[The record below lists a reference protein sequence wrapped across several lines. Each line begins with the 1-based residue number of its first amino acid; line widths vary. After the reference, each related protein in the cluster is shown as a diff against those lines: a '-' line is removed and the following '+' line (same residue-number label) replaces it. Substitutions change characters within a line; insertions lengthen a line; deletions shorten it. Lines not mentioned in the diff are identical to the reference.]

1 MCASILPRSFAGA
14 VAVAFSLAFVVLPS
28 PLPAQGTL
36 RLATTTST
44 QDSGLLG
51 AILPGFER
59 ACSCRV
65 SVIAVGSGQALEI
78 GRRGDADVLLVHSR
92 KAEDL
97 FVAEGH
103 ARQRF
108 DVMYNDFIVVGPEA
122 DPARLLGTRLARD
135 AFAAIARAAAPFA
148 SRGDKS
154 GTHVM
159 EQETWAAATVTPA
172 APWYRSLGQGMGETL
187 MFAQEQQAYTLTDR
201 GTWLA
206 LRAKLPALRIWVGGE
221 SPADNPDAGLRNQ
234 YGVLAVSPDKHPG
247 VNAKLAAAFLE
258 WLLSAATQRAIAEF
272 GVSRFGQPL
281 FRPNAAVTR

>member
-1 MCASILPRSFAGA
+1 MLARSAAGA
-14 VAVAFSLAFVVLPS
+14 VTLALALACAGLPS
-28 PLPAQGTL
+28 PLWAQGTL

-108 DVMYNDFIVVGPEA
+108 DVMYNDFVLVGPEA
-122 DPARLLGTRLARD
+122 DPAKLVGTRLARD

-159 EQETWAAATVTPA
+159 EQETWAAAKVTPA
-172 APWYRSLGQGMGETL
+172 PPWYRSLGQGMGETL
-187 MFAQEQQAYTLTDR
+187 MFAHEQRAYTLTDR

-206 LRAKLPALRIWVGGE
+206 LRAKLPALRVWVGGDG
-221 SPADNPDAGLRNQ
+221 PADNTDPGLRNQ
-234 YGVLAVSPDKHPG
+234 YGVLAVSPDRHPG
-247 VNAKLAAAFLE
+247 VNANLAARFVE
-258 WLLSAATQRAIAEF
+258 WLLSAGTQRAIGEF
-272 GVSRFGQPL
+272 GRSRFGQAL

>member
-1 MCASILPRSFAGA
+1 MCRSVFPRSAAGA
-14 VAVAFSLAFVVLPS
+14 VALALTLAFAGLLS
-28 PLPAQGTL
+28 PLRAQGTL

-92 KAEDL
+92 KAEDR

-103 ARQRF
+103 SRQRF
-108 DVMYNDFIVVGPEA
+108 DVMYNDFVLVGPEA
-122 DPARLLGTRLARD
+122 DPAKLLGTRLARD

-159 EQETWAAATVTPA
+159 EQEIWAAANVTPG

-201 GTWLA
+201 ATWLA
-206 LRAKLPALRIWVGGE
+206 LRAKLPALGLRVGGD
-221 SPADNPDAGLRNQ
+221 SAADNADPGLRNQ
-234 YGVLAVSPDKHPG
+234 YGVLIVSPDKHPG
-247 VNAKLAAAFLE
+247 VNATLAARFVE
-258 WLLSAATQRAIAEF
+258 WLLSAETQRAIGEF

>member
-1 MCASILPRSFAGA
+1 MRRAILALTLAFAG
-14 VAVAFSLAFVVLPS
+14 VAS
-28 PLPAQGTL
+28 PLSAQGML

-51 AILPGFER
+51 AILPDFER
-59 ACSCRV
+59 VCACRV

-103 ARQRF
+103 ARARF
-108 DVMYNDFIVVGPEA
+108 DVMYNDFVLVGPA
-122 DPARLLGTRLARD
+122 GDPAKAGGTRLARE

-154 GTHVM
+154 GTHVV
-159 EQETWAAATVTPA
+159 EQETWAAAQVAPVP
-172 APWYRSLGQGMGETL
+172 PWYRSLGQGMGETL

-201 GTWLA
+201 ATWMA
-206 LRAKLPALRIWVGGE
+206 LRGRLPALRVWLGG
-221 SPADNPDAGLRNQ
+221 DNPAENSDPRLRNQ
-234 YGVLAVSPDKHPG
+234 YGVLAVSPDRHPG
-247 VNAKLAAAFLE
+247 VNAVLAGRFVD
-258 WLLSAATQRAIAEF
+258 WLLSPPTQRIIGEF
-272 GVSRFGQPL
+272 GISRFGQPL
-281 FRPNAAVTR
+281 FRPNAAVK